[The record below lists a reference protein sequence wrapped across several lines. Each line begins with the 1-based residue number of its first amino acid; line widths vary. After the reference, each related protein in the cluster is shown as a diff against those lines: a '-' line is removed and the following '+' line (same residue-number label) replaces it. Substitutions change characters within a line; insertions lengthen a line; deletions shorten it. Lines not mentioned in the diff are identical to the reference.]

1 MKSLKYKI
9 FHDLDEIIIEYIKN
23 IIVDSHTV
31 QEVLDNTY
39 RIIRDSSDFRW
50 DIVDK
55 VIYEITKQNN

>member
-23 IIVDSHTV
+23 VIVDSHTV

-55 VIYEITKQNN
+55 VIYEITSR